1 MGKKYQIIA
10 DFIKQISFKIPTS
23 EAYTNLAQDIQKY
36 ETKIDIQNNP
46 LSNQINEL
54 NLKLFFEAPQN
65 IKNKIHA
72 EVCLAIVFKIL
83 EQKITENEVKK
94 IMLAEIP
101 NLFSKKIIDILS
113 NLFQQSGFKEFKFKK
128 DFDFI
133 EMYENKK
140 KKTAV

>member
-133 EMYENKK
+133 EMYENKE
-140 KKTAV
+140 KTAV

>member
-101 NLFSKKIIDILS
+101 NIFSKKIIDILS

-133 EMYENKK
+133 EMYENKE
-140 KKTAV
+140 KTAI

>member
-1 MGKKYQIIA
+1 MRKKYQIIA

-133 EMYENKK
+133 EMYENKE
-140 KKTAV
+140 KTAV

>member
-1 MGKKYQIIA
+1 MVKKYQIIA

-101 NLFSKKIIDILS
+101 NLFSKKITDILR

-133 EMYENKK
+133 EMYENKE
-140 KKTAV
+140 KTAV